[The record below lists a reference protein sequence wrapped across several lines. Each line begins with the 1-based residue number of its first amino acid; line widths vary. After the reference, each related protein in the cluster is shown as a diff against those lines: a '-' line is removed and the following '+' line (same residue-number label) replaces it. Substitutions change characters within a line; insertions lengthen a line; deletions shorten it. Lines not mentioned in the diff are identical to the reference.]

1 MKSMTFLKVNTI
13 FSTVIFSI
21 LVIIPVFPVLFSSFP
36 SINLL
41 AVIHKLYTVV
51 KSQLGFVYF
60 F

>member
-21 LVIIPVFPVLFSSFP
+21 LVISPVFPVLFSSSPF
-36 SINLL
+36 INLL